1 MIAAP
6 STIPTRET
14 NKRGKTRIT
23 DAQIEKWC
31 SGLNLSAAAVAQI
44 KYINAS
50 DPVRVGSGS
59 RSMRGWFPS
68 PIMGCMIG
76 FESRTCEGSFVWL
89 RHAVSRCNP
98 DRPLM
103 MLCQPCWLDVGC
115 VTDEGADRS
124 FKYPPDYFELTEKWA
139 GYVECKW
146 LEDLENT
153 QNKEHKDYA
162 PWRYKRIGPDE
173 WSSPPA
179 EAAAA
184 KHGLKHRIWVMSKKK
199 TQLISNLQFLS
210 QYFDSPTVNFDQRVA
225 DRIEAI
231 VKGDPGIRL
240 RDILEA
246 LKDDVHGSDTLY
258 FCIARQDFYIDI
270 ESEPIAPNFAI
281 RVFPNAECADLT
293 LRMEAA
299 TSGQEAASDASSE
312 FTVTPGAELTLD
324 GKSYRVLRSLL
335 STNSVELMEVGADSV
350 IVMSLPELERRVVN
364 GEAHQTGAGH
374 PQGGDFRGAME
385 EWRRIEPTEWLSMR
399 RNYERVEKYFAA
411 HSRESRRL
419 LGKPTRNDFRLIQK
433 GRAAA
438 EKWGPGFEIL
448 GLRPK
453 PRSGNKSCKLDA
465 RTVAILA
472 KAITDNFK
480 TAQAPSTELI
490 WGICAEECKEHVP
503 PLKTP
508 CRATVTAHIERE
520 ELVKRVA
527 SREGSKAAY
536 SIATPFWNESNDE
549 LEVDGEFA
557 WAVAHIDHTQLDT
570 ETAPT
575 ADGLSLGRPW
585 LTIMVAPRQK
595 RVLAYAIS
603 YEPPSYRSC
612 MAVVEE
618 CVRRHRRLPAVI
630 VTDGGKEFSGGY
642 FSYLMGR
649 FKLVQMFRPAAT
661 PRFGSYLERYNGRI
675 NSKLIHNLP
684 GNTKITKHVR
694 MLVESHD
701 PKRLATL
708 SLEELD
714 EVVAE
719 FLYNWCENEPDKITG
734 ETPKQKY
741 ERDLRL
747 GGPRTHK
754 IIVPNESF
762 FILTCPTT
770 KSGVA
775 KVRRDGVKVNHLY
788 YNCAEFR
795 QPGVMNRK
803 VAVRYNPRDLSIIY
817 VRLGNKWI
825 TCRCREFRKQFK
837 GLTERE
843 LRMATTKLLGACR
856 TLVEKRRQI
865 NAGRLARFFKEHGL
879 SPEVQV
885 ARRRA
890 MANAAKAARQPPSP
904 QKESGKSQTPR
915 EESKPAAPSVVQV
928 APEDIPTITTNKKR
942 RQ

>member
-6 STIPTRET
+6 STIQTRET
-14 NKRGKTRIT
+14 NKRGKTKIT

-31 SGLNLSAAAVAQI
+31 APLGLSAAAVAQT
-44 KYINAS
+44 KFINAS
-50 DPVRVGSGS
+50 DPVRVGSGT

-68 PIMGCMIG
+68 SIMGCMIG

-103 MLCQPCWLDVGC
+103 ILCQPCWLDIEC
-115 VTDEGADRS
+115 VTDEGEDRS

-146 LEDLENT
+146 QEDLEDT

-162 PWRYKRIGPDE
+162 PWRYKRLGPNE

-179 EAAAA
+179 QAAAA

-210 QYFDSPTVNFDQRVA
+210 QYFETPTGNFDQSVA
-225 DRIEAI
+225 DRIGAI
-231 VKGDPGIRL
+231 VQGDPGIRL

-246 LKDDVHGSDTLY
+246 LKDDANGSDTLY
-258 FCIARQDFYIDI
+258 FCIARQDLYIDI
-270 ESEPIAPNFAI
+270 ENEPIAPNFGV

-293 LRMEAA
+293 LRMEAT
-299 TSGQEAASDASSE
+299 TSGQDAAPGASSE
-312 FTVTPGAELTLD
+312 LTVAPGAELTLD
-324 GKSYRVLRSLL
+324 GKSYRVLRSQP
-335 STNSVELMEVGADSV
+335 STNSVELVEAGADIV
-350 IVMSLPELERRVVN
+350 ISMSFAELERRLVN

-374 PQGGDFRGAME
+374 SRGGDFQGAME
-385 EWRRIEPTEWLSMR
+385 EWRRIEPEEWLVMR
-399 RNYERVEKYFAA
+399 KNYERVGKYFAA

-419 LGKPTRNDFRLIQK
+419 LERPTRNDFRLIQK
-433 GRAAA
+433 GRDAA

-453 PRSGNKSCKLDA
+453 RRSGNKSCKLDSRA
-465 RTVAILA
+465 LAILV
-472 KAITDNFK
+472 KAITENFT

-490 WGICAEECKEHVP
+490 WGICVEECNAHLP
-503 PLKTP
+503 PLKVP
-508 CRATVTAHIERE
+508 CRATVTAHIERQE
-520 ELVKRVA
+520 RVKTVSA
-527 SREGSKAAY
+527 REGAKSAY
-536 SIATPFWNESNDE
+536 GIATPYWDESNDG

-557 WAVAHIDHTQLDT
+557 WAVAHIDHTQLDA

-575 ADGLSLGRPW
+575 ADGHSLGRPW

-595 RVLAYAIS
+595 RVLAHVIS

-618 CVRRHRRLPAVI
+618 CVRRHRRLPAII
-630 VTDGGKEFSGGY
+630 VTDGGKEFSSGY
-642 FSYLMGR
+642 FSHLMAR
-649 FKLVQMFRPAAT
+649 FRLVQMFRPPAT

-684 GNTKITKHVR
+684 GNTKLTKHVR

-714 EVVAE
+714 DVVAE
-719 FLYNWCENEPDKITG
+719 FLYDWCENEPDKITG

-741 ERDLRL
+741 ERDFRL

-754 IIVPNESF
+754 IIVPNADF

-775 KVRRDGVKVNHLY
+775 MVRRDGVKVNHLY

-795 QPGVMNRK
+795 QPGVMKRK
-803 VAVRYNPRDLSIIY
+803 LAIRYNPRDLSIIY
-817 VRLGNKWI
+817 VRLANKWI
-825 TCRCREFRKQFK
+825 TCHCREFRKQFK

-843 LRMATTKLLGACR
+843 LRMATTKLLGACK

-879 SPEVQV
+879 SPDVQM

-890 MANAAKAARQPPSP
+890 MANAAKAARKNPPP
-904 QKESGKSQTPR
+904 AKNSGKSPTPR
-915 EESKPAAPSVVQV
+915 DESKPAAPSVAQV
-928 APEDIPTITTNKKR
+928 GAEEIPDITTNKKR